1 MNDIAVKNNMLDKN
15 LQQEVND
22 FIDFLLNKQHEMEK
36 PDLSEYKKRVLK
48 VSTLSEED
56 IAVFNEN
63 SK

>member
-1 MNDIAVKNNMLDKN
+1 M
-15 LQQEVND
+15 
-22 FIDFLLNKQHEMEK
+22 QHEIEK
-36 PDLSEYKKRVLK
+36 SDLSDYKKRVLK